1 MKKTPLGI
9 AQYAYGKRRTIAV
22 IAEYLIATLS
32 LFPELLFRHR
42 FGVRYLQDTKILVA
56 IGLVLFSHRE
66 QQLIQKTI
74 FWGIDFVMYV
84 PYYLAKQVIAEKLGT
99 EATFTPPETSLSWSL
114 FTDAAGVF
122 VFVFIA
128 LYLIHFGYALIAE
141 KLASKD
147 GNHWHSLSPGISTI
161 HYLFNIFRLIR
172 RKPTRDYSD
181 KIGGWFQR
189 FIEPLLYFLIIGFAL
204 QLFPGLGEYR
214 DFAFLSFVAFSITSS
229 RWHRMFKNRIRDAK
243 DAMIAGKVIQDA
255 IQTKQTAGGQGFAVP
270 VPKHSDP
277 AYIQS
282 LHEIEQDLNEKLQD
296 LISPPQVNQNG
307 VHHADIKK

>member
-9 AQYAYGKRRTIAV
+9 TKYAYGRRRTLAV
-22 IAEYLIATLS
+22 IAEYLIATFS
-32 LFPELLFRHR
+32 LFPELLFRHK

-56 IGLVLFSHRE
+56 IGLILFSHRE
-66 QQLIQKTI
+66 QQLILKTYVWAVDYFYSAAAYLGKYVI
-74 FWGIDFVMYV
+74 GNKFGIT
-84 PYYLAKQVIAEKLGT
+84 P
-99 EATFTPPETSLSWSL
+99 TFNPPEFSASFSL
-114 FTDAAGVF
+114 FNDAAGLF
-122 VFVFIA
+122 VFTLLT
-128 LYLIHFGYALIAE
+128 LYFIHFGYALIAE

-181 KIGGWFQR
+181 KIAGGFQR

-204 QLFPGLGEYR
+204 QAFPGLGEYR

-270 VPKHSDP
+270 VPKHSD
-277 AYIQS
+277 
-282 LHEIEQDLNEKLQD
+282 
-296 LISPPQVNQNG
+296 
-307 VHHADIKK
+307 